1 MVELFQ
7 KSETDG
13 FIRQH
18 NNKLNL
24 EIKNLSD
31 NDVLYGD
38 FEKWVS
44 YFFAKYKIQPITLYM
59 DKITNSMSK
68 TKVKEYH
75 PLRERYYDID
85 GIKVSFRIP
94 FHGDNRLLYLKPP
107 TFYLKRF
114 TVDSINE
121 STDTSYGVIE
131 FSIDYTNQAI
141 TNKDKD
147 SIIKDFTREF
157 SYYAECIDNNNKMI
171 NGFNYSLENS
181 IRALLQARKKQS
193 MDFIELSEKL
203 EIPLKQNPNAPNTI
217 PIVLEKAVVKKPRIP
232 EIKQPEKEYQIS
244 SGDYDNIR
252 RIINLAGTSMENAAR
267 TFNRFSE
274 EELRDVI
281 VSNLNTHYQGTV
293 SGETF
298 RKVGKTDILILFEK
312 KAAYIAECKIWH
324 GESKFNEAI
333 HQLFSY
339 TTWRDIKT
347 SIIIFNKENKN
358 FRKLLSVIDEFLE
371 KTESCQQKEIVAP
384 NEWLCEFKK
393 EKDSTERV
401 TVQIIVFDLHI

>member
-114 TVDSINE
+114 TVDSIN
-121 STDTSYGVIE
+121 
-131 FSIDYTNQAI
+131 
-141 TNKDKD
+141 
-147 SIIKDFTREF
+147 
-157 SYYAECIDNNNKMI
+157 
-171 NGFNYSLENS
+171 
-181 IRALLQARKKQS
+181 
-193 MDFIELSEKL
+193 
-203 EIPLKQNPNAPNTI
+203 
-217 PIVLEKAVVKKPRIP
+217 
-232 EIKQPEKEYQIS
+232 
-244 SGDYDNIR
+244 
-252 RIINLAGTSMENAAR
+252 
-267 TFNRFSE
+267 
-274 EELRDVI
+274 
-281 VSNLNTHYQGTV
+281 
-293 SGETF
+293 
-298 RKVGKTDILILFEK
+298 
-312 KAAYIAECKIWH
+312 
-324 GESKFNEAI
+324 
-333 HQLFSY
+333 
-339 TTWRDIKT
+339 
-347 SIIIFNKENKN
+347 
-358 FRKLLSVIDEFLE
+358 
-371 KTESCQQKEIVAP
+371 
-384 NEWLCEFKK
+384 
-393 EKDSTERV
+393 
-401 TVQIIVFDLHI
+401 

>member
-217 PIVLEKAVVKKPRIP
+217 PIVLEKAVVEKPRIP

-371 KTESCQQKEIVAP
+371 KTE
-384 NEWLCEFKK
+384 
-393 EKDSTERV
+393 
-401 TVQIIVFDLHI
+401 